1 MSGAPPQSPWAKS
14 PEVVPKTVRALS
26 CTNCGGTVALR
37 AAGITV
43 SLVCEHCGTTLD
55 ATDPAL
61 RIIERATAA
70 MKRPEIPL
78 GTRGDLRGTT
88 WEIIGYLE
96 RSDGETGWAE
106 YLLFNPYRGYAFLID
121 DGRRFSLG
129 VLMDKL
135 PSHVGG
141 AITVDEQPYSRFGS
155 TYGTWVRFVVGEFY
169 WRVAVDEHVLV
180 TDFVCPGTMLSC
192 EENEGERTW
201 TRSDLLDRGVA
212 EAAFGLPRR
221 PADNG
226 GTPAPHEPSP
236 YRSQMIEAL
245 IIGLVAIVTL
255 FVIAIGASGSSQVAS
270 AEIAVQLDGAATTK
284 VIGPVEL
291 PAKSSAVGINAEVP
305 QLDNSW
311 IELDY
316 SLVDRRT
323 QQSFDVYATA
333 ESYHGS
339 DSDGPWSEGDSRPG
353 TRLSSIPRGSYDLV
367 VEATGHRW
375 QANSVYGATPIF
387 AQSESIPVRITV
399 ERGGVFGGNVALA
412 LILLLIWPVI
422 AAFKHWNFERRR
434 LAPIAVSEDDE

>member
-1 MSGAPPQSPWAKS
+1 MTDVTPESPWVAA
-14 PEVVPKTVRALS
+14 KTVRALS
-26 CTNCGGTVALR
+26 CTNCGGTIALR

-61 RIIERATAA
+61 RIITRAAEA

-88 WEIIGYLE
+88 WEVVGYLE
-96 RSDGETGWAE
+96 RWDGETGWAE
-106 YLLFNPYRGYAFLID
+106 YLLFNPYRGYAFLVD

-129 VLMDKL
+129 VLLDRL
-135 PSHVGG
+135 PQRGG
-141 AITVDEQPYSRFGS
+141 GTMAVSLDDQLYTRFGS
-155 TYGTWVRFVVGEFY
+155 TYGTWVQFAVGEFY
-169 WRVAVDEHVLV
+169 WRVAVDEHVQV
-180 TDFVCPGTMLSC
+180 TDFIRPGTMVSS

-201 TRSDLLDRGVA
+201 TRLDLLERG
-212 EAAFGLPRR
+212 ESETAFGLPRR
-221 PADNG
+221 PANNG

-236 YRSQMIEAL
+236 YRSMMIQALVIAL
-245 IIGLVAIVTL
+245 IAIGTL
-255 FVIAIGASGSSQVAS
+255 FVTAIGASWTSTVTS
-270 AEIAVQLDGAATTK
+270 AQISVRLDGAATTK

-291 PAKSSAVGINAEVP
+291 PAKRSAVGIKADVP

-311 IELDY
+311 IDLDY

-339 DSDGPWSEGDSRPG
+339 DSDGPWSEGNYRPD
-353 TRLSSIPRGSYDLV
+353 TQLSSIPGGSYDLV

-375 QANSVYGATPIF
+375 QQQSSAWTNESTATT
-387 AQSESIPVRITV
+387 ADVPVRITV
-399 ERGGVFGGNVALA
+399 ERGGVFGGNIVLA
-412 LILLLIWPVI
+412 MILLLLWP
-422 AAFKHWNFERRR
+422 AFVAFRHWDFERRR
-434 LAPIAVSEDDE
+434 MAPVAVSEDDE

>member
-1 MSGAPPQSPWAKS
+1 MTAT
-14 PEVVPKTVRALS
+14 TVRALS
-26 CTNCGGTVALR
+26 CTNCGGTIALR

-61 RIIERATAA
+61 RIIAQASEA

-88 WEIIGYLE
+88 WEVVGYME
-96 RSDGETGWAE
+96 RSDGEAGWAE

-129 VLMDKL
+129 LLMDRL
-135 PSHVGG
+135 PNHTGG
-141 AITVDEQPYSRFGS
+141 AITVDEQAYSRFGS
-155 TYGTWVRFVVGEFY
+155 TYGTWVHFVVGEFY

-180 TDFVCPGTMLSC
+180 TDFVRPGTMLSC
-192 EENEGERTW
+192 EENDGERTW
-201 TRSDLLDRGVA
+201 TRSDLLDRGAA

-221 PADNG
+221 PVDNG

-236 YRSQMIEAL
+236 YRGRMIEAL

-255 FVIAIGASGSSQVAS
+255 FVIAIGASGHSRVTS
-270 AEIAVQLDGAATTK
+270 AEIAVQLDGAATTR

-291 PAKSSAVGINAEVP
+291 PAKSSAVGIHADVP

-333 ESYHGS
+333 ESYHGR
-339 DSDGPWSEGDSRPG
+339 DSDGPWSEGNSRPD

-375 QANSVYGATPIF
+375 QANSVFGATPIF
-387 AQSESIPVRITV
+387 AQSETIPVRITV

-412 LILLLIWPVI
+412 LFLLLIWPVI
-422 AAFKHWNFERRR
+422 ATFKHWNFERRR
-434 LAPIAVSEDDE
+434 MAPVTGSEDDE